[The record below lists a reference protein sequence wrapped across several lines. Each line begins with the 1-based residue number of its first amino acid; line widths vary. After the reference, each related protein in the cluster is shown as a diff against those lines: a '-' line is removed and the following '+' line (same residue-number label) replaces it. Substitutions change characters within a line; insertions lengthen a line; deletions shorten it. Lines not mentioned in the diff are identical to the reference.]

1 MNAVCGRL
9 RECRPG
15 LSSLSSQCEK
25 DETVQQLCE
34 HHFLLS
40 SSFPRHNY
48 VLCKYR
54 KKYTP
59 PRAHTHTYIDYVSVA
74 AAAATATTAAAN
86 RARMQPTFLF
96 SSASLIRRVAI
107 TTRSLPAATPEIA
120 ARRGAPFAKC
130 NSPGD

>member
-1 MNAVCGRL
+1 MCCANTA
-9 RECRPG
+9 
-15 LSSLSSQCEK
+15 K
-25 DETVQQLCE
+25 NI
-34 HHFLLS
+34 HH
-40 SSFPRHNY
+40 
-48 VLCKYR
+48 
-54 KKYTP
+54 
-59 PRAHTHTYIDYVSVA
+59 RARTHTYIDYVSVA